1 VIRDRD
7 RLMLRSDSED
17 LLSAL
22 LNVTNRVARSLVPLL
37 PDALSYVATS
47 LCTMCSSF
55 DGVVRLCAP
64 PCINDQYSGS
74 PIASMYSHD
83 PTRFPVL

>member
-1 VIRDRD
+1 
-7 RLMLRSDSED
+7 MLRSDSEE
-17 LLSAL
+17 SPVCPAQYYS
-22 LNVTNRVARSLVPLL
+22 RVARSLVPLL

-47 LCTMCSSF
+47 LWTICLIY

-74 PIASMYSHD
+74 PIASMHSHD
-83 PTRFPVL
+83 PTHFPVL